1 MRARSFAKLLWVYLY
16 AHEIA
21 GLQTNKVKCLENGRF
36 YRDPERPAHKMW
48 TMDECSRY
56 FLCLE
61 GEVFDFRCS
70 VDLLFDVDR
79 QICDFKVNVDNC
91 DVTAET
97 TIPKPMLDKAKCS
110 DQYHL
115 GCADGTC
122 LPQEYFC
129 DGSLD
134 CPDGSDEGLCDLKHD
149 PNGASPCDA
158 TTCLLPTC
166 YCSENGTQV
175 PGNLSPSMI
184 PQMVLLTFDDAVND
198 DNWDLYAK
206 ELFPNFRKNPNKCPV
221 RATFFVS
228 HQYNNYQYT
237 QQLWNDGHEI
247 AVHSITH
254 RGPEEWWSHNATIE
268 DWFDEMVGQA
278 NIIHKFSKVR
288 MEDIRGMRVPFLRI
302 GWNRQ
307 FLMMK
312 EFGFVYDSSIVA
324 PFSNPPLW
332 PYTMDHKIP
341 HECTDMGQLCPTRSY
356 PEVWELPLNP
366 MEVKGYTC
374 SMVDACPSNL
384 SAIEVYEM
392 LTHNF
397 KRHYLSNRAPFGL
410 HFHSSWFKN
419 PEYLA
424 AFQKFL
430 TETLRHPDVWF
441 VTNNQAI
448 EWMKRPTSLNQ
459 LHTFEPWNC
468 KKHFEKAEIACN
480 SPNICQLHSRVF
492 QQNRYLRTCSD
503 CPQKYPWIRNEFGF
517 D

>member
-91 DVTAET
+91 DITAET
-97 TIPKPMLDKAKCS
+97 TFLKPMLDKAKCS

-149 PNGASPCDA
+149 PNGASPCDPR
-158 TTCLLPTC
+158 TCLLPSC

-175 PGNLSPSMI
+175 PGNLPPSMI

-228 HQYNNYQYT
+228 HQYNNYQCT

-247 AVHSITH
+247 AVHSITY
-254 RGPEEWWSHNATIE
+254 W
-268 DWFDEMVGQA
+268 
-278 NIIHKFSKVR
+278 
-288 MEDIRGMRVPFLRI
+288 
-302 GWNRQ
+302 
-307 FLMMK
+307 
-312 EFGFVYDSSIVA
+312 
-324 PFSNPPLW
+324 
-332 PYTMDHKIP
+332 KIKI
-341 HECTDMGQLCPTRSY
+341 SY